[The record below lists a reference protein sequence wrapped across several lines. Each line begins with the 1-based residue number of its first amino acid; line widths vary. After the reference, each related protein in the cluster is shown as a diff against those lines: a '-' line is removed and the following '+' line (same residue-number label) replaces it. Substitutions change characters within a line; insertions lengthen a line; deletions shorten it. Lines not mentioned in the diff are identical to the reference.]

1 MTRKRGYT
9 TDRTITNNFDG
20 YLQIDGDNYTNSA
33 ILDGDTVQCL
43 TIKSTALG
51 YVSLGDAFHRHME
64 GVEPTCNTWWCNRQP
79 TATSI
84 SGACEFGKGFA
95 HSVKAAR
102 RKPGSTRHFDEMFVT
117 LLGEPHLLRRAV
129 DWHGAELDTLL
140 QKRRDKAAAKRSFRW
155 VLASCPEGPHKIV
168 TDQLRSYPAA

>member
-33 ILDGDTVQCL
+33 ILDGDKVQCL

-51 YVSLGDAFHRHME
+51 YVSLGDAFHSHME
-64 GVEPTCNTWWCNRQP
+64 GVEPTYNTWWCNRQP

-84 SGACEFGKGFA
+84 SGACRQLTPLPWL
-95 HSVKAAR
+95 HINV
-102 RKPGSTRHFDEMFVT
+102 
-117 LLGEPHLLRRAV
+117 HL
-129 DWHGAELDTLL
+129 
-140 QKRRDKAAAKRSFRW
+140 DKQ
-155 VLASCPEGPHKIV
+155 VNDC
-168 TDQLRSYPAA
+168 